1 MNFLENITFRR
12 RRSKGSES
20 NQDDSNNTSQTLNY
34 TTNSMPEMSED
45 DETHEIK
52 KLQDKIDELTSQ
64 LNNANKKVEILC
76 LEISSLKEKN
86 QELSKK
92 NDSYVQKVTS
102 SHQQQSTISKRAHSR
117 QNKLTKTNRNIGN
130 ITSHQD
136 SRTENKDVTLTSSH
150 NRILNNVI
158 KPHQHDASIK
168 HKLCILSGEKSSRIC
183 KLIDNNYS
191 CSRNNYEICHY
202 RKPNCNLEIILDNID
217 KKVQNFTKSDFCVIC
232 IGDEDFKRTQN
243 YIELVVL
250 IPELKLLIT
259 YCIWM

>member
-1 MNFLENITFRR
+1 MKFLENITFRR

-92 NDSYVQKVTS
+92 KRFLCSKGYFFTPTTVNNIQES
-102 SHQQQSTISKRAHSR
+102 SFKTKQV
-117 QNKLTKTNRNIGN
+117 NKN
-130 ITSHQD
+130 
-136 SRTENKDVTLTSSH
+136 
-150 NRILNNVI
+150 
-158 KPHQHDASIK
+158 
-168 HKLCILSGEKSSRIC
+168 
-183 KLIDNNYS
+183 
-191 CSRNNYEICHY
+191 
-202 RKPNCNLEIILDNID
+202 
-217 KKVQNFTKSDFCVIC
+217 
-232 IGDEDFKRTQN
+232 
-243 YIELVVL
+243 
-250 IPELKLLIT
+250 
-259 YCIWM
+259 